1 MAADSFWLMIRTSI
15 VCRVVCDWGLLRSQ
29 SYSRLV
35 AWGLQSAILRACA
48 AVLSHLVALVMRT
61 LLLMFS

>member
-1 MAADSFWLMIRTSI
+1 MFEARC
-15 VCRVVCDWGLLRSQ
+15 V
-29 SYSRLV
+29 
-35 AWGLQSAILRACA
+35 GLQSAILRACA